1 MPRPKKPPLLPH
13 GLDDLAHGVDCLL
26 GDFLP
31 EDRQRLADK
40 IAADLAGI
48 DSDAAQALVF
58 ETQRFAA
65 LGGDGASVRAAFHRF
80 AVNDGPAIGGLQQAS
95 EAARRSVGRRAAVNA
110 GREDLHIAWLAVAL
124 KRLRPRAPNVAHAAS
139 LIADRIEHD
148 RDFAGI
154 PCPEDMP
161 GGLTRLRQLIKRV
174 PNLAGLLR

>member
-1 MPRPKKPPLLPH
+1 MDDLEH
-13 GLDDLAHGVDCLL
+13 GLECLL

-31 EDRQRLADK
+31 EDRQQVADR
-40 IAADLAGI
+40 IASDLAGLVS
-48 DSDAAQALVF
+48 DPDGKNSDAAWALVL

-65 LGGDGASVRAAFHRF
+65 FGGDGASVRAAFRRF
-80 AVNDGPAIGGLQQAS
+80 AVDDGPAIGRRQQAS
-95 EAARRSVGRRAAVNA
+95 EAARRSVGRRVAVNA
-110 GREDLHIAWLAVAL
+110 DREDRHIAWLAVAL

-139 LIADRIEHD
+139 LIADKIAHD
-148 RDFAGI
+148 RDFAGT